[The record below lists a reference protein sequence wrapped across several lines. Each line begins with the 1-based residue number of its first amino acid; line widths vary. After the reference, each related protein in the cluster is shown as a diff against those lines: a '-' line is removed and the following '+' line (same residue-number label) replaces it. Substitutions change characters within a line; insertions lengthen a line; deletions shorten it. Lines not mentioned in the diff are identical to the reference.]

1 MQTTKD
7 SLVLHNVNQYFN
19 KANLFTNPVSLEVHP
34 GHITMLYGRSGTG
47 KSALF
52 DMMSYMVAPQVGQVF
67 WDGEEITSLK
77 EANKKRSK
85 IIGMLFSNF
94 SFISL
99 LSIKENI
106 MLAAALKNK
115 PNLETKLQELCDGIL
130 KFDDEDSNL
139 DLTNLISKSNV
150 NELSNGQKEIISLA
164 SALLTDS
171 KYLLVDELLRS
182 FPDETKI
189 KIFKRLLAHFKEKNT
204 GLFYISHWKQAM
216 EVMDSMQVPYTFHE
230 IKNNELIT
238 YNTNKEETK

>member
-1 MQTTKD
+1 MQEQKD
-7 SLVLHNVNQYFN
+7 SLLLQNVNQHFN
-19 KANLFTNPVSLEVHP
+19 GADLFKAPVSLEVHP

-52 DMMSYMVAPQVGQVF
+52 DMLSYMIAPQVGQVF

-106 MLAAALKNK
+106 MLAAALKDI
-115 PNLETKLQELCDGIL
+115 PNLEEKLQALCDGIL

-139 DLTNLISKSNV
+139 DLSNLISKSNI

-164 SALLTDS
+164 SALLTES

-189 KIFKRLLAHFKEKNT
+189 KIFTRLLAHFKEQNT
-204 GLFYISHWKQAM
+204 GLFYISHWKGAM
-216 EVMDSMQVPYTFHE
+216 DVMDAMQVPYTFHQ
-230 IKNNELIT
+230 IKENELLT
-238 YNTNKEETK
+238 LHKNKEETL